1 MYKKIVPIITAGLLC
16 LLAFSC
22 KPSKAKPPIVTPP
35 VVNKDTLVPVKVLYD
50 VEVYN
55 QALDTINGTGKKFYN
70 VTTGTY
76 SNSVKS
82 PIELAYVFYQPSN
95 NTTKHILGCAKAGRV
110 KIAHGIANTSNTS
123 VDFYTIN
130 DGNSTIIY
138 DTLTNTKTF
147 ATLFASK
154 ATLSAFEGESSAIAS
169 DGFGWDIDE
178 IIGFKL
184 SNGKRGLIKL
194 TTKPTGAKDASN
206 LTGVSSGKMRF
217 DIKMEK

>member
-1 MYKKIVPIITAGLLC
+1 MKKVLFGVITAILFLI
-16 LLAFSC
+16 FSC
-22 KPSKAKPPIVTPP
+22 KKSTTDPKPTTPTIKTDTIVPAT
-35 VVNKDTLVPVKVLYD
+35 VIYG

-70 VTTGTY
+70 VTSGTY

-95 NTTKHILGCAKAGRV
+95 NTTKHILGCAKAL
-110 KIAHGIANTSNTS
+110 KIKALHGVATSNNTS

-130 DGNSTIIY
+130 DGNSTVIY
-138 DTLTNTKTF
+138 DTITNTKTF

-194 TTKPTGAKDASN
+194 TTKPTGTKDSN
-206 LTGVSSGKMRF
+206 GNISVGKMRF